1 MIVLDKIVFNKLS
14 VQDQLEYIN
23 NQLINGKSLKNI
35 SNDLKISKTTIRD
48 RLKKIGY
55 VFNGEQRQYIKYNCI
70 PKEIEYG
77 DNINILH
84 KDKEYNNKEVVK
96 NKYKENIN
104 ILNKKDNKNKLI
116 DILKKYDNLIEMMEW
131 YNNKKNI
138 VESVELNI
146 DSEKLLG
153 EVKTTTVRLYSYV
166 WKDFREFMDQY
177 QEFKNMD
184 MINMAL
190 VEFMEK
196 YKK

>member
-1 MIVLDKIVFNKLS
+1 MDKIVFNKLS

-23 NQLINGKSLKNI
+23 NQLSSGKSLRNI
-35 SNDLKISKTTIRD
+35 SNNLKISKTIIRD

-70 PKEIEYG
+70 PKEIECGY
-77 DNINILH
+77 NTNILH
-84 KDKEYNNKEVVK
+84 KDKDYNKEIVK
-96 NKYKENIN
+96 NKYKENTN
-104 ILNKKDNKNKLI
+104 IFNKKDNKNKLI

-138 VESVELNI
+138 VTPVELNI

-166 WKDFREFMDQY
+166 WKDFREFMEQY

-184 MINMAL
+184 IINMAL